1 VLLLVVVVAIP
12 LGLFLLLALA
22 LLYTLGY
29 VAGAHL
35 VGRRLVNPPG
45 SRYVA
50 FLVGWLILRGIGL
63 IPFLGGLVWVVASIG
78 GLGALVIAARRS
90 TSVPATPLP
99 MSPIPEP
106 PPAA

>member
-1 VLLLVVVVAIP
+1 M
-12 LGLFLLLALA
+12 
-22 LLYTLGY
+22 
-29 VAGAHL
+29 
-35 VGRRLVNPPG
+35 NPPG

-78 GLGALVIAARRS
+78 GLGAIVIAARIS
-90 TSVPATPLP
+90 TSVPATPLTMAP
-99 MSPIPEP
+99 MPEP